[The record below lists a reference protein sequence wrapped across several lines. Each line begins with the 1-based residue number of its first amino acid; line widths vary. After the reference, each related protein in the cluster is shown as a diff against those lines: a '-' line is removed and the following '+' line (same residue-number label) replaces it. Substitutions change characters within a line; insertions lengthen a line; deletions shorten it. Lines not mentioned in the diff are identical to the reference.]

1 MTTRFPEWIR
11 RSWGSPEDF
20 GPTKDVLQD
29 LRLHTVCRSAKCPNI
44 GECWTQHTATVMIL
58 GNVCTRKCSFCAVST
73 GIPDPV
79 ETDEP
84 RRVAEAANRLAL
96 RHAVIT
102 SVTRDDLTDGGAEI
116 FAVTIEAI
124 RHLNSETT
132 VEVLVPD
139 FQGAPDSVRR
149 VMSARPDVFGHN
161 IETVRRLHPVLRD
174 ARYRYERSLEVL
186 RMAAERNDGA
196 VIKSAFML
204 GLGES
209 EEDVEETLHE
219 LLSAGCQ
226 AVSIGQYLR
235 PTPNEREVAS
245 FVTPEQFQAYEQRA
259 RQLGFAYAVAG
270 PFVRS
275 SYRSGEM
282 MRMLKAC

>member
-11 RSWGSPEDF
+11 RSWGSPRDF
-20 GPTKDVLQD
+20 GPTKDILQD
-29 LRLHTVCRSAKCPNI
+29 LRLHTVCRSAQCPNI
-44 GECWTQHTATVMIL
+44 GECWAHHTATMMIL
-58 GNVCTRKCSFCAVST
+58 GTVCTRKCAFCAVST
-73 GIPDPV
+73 GTPLPV
-79 ETDEP
+79 EEDEP
-84 RRVAEAANRLAL
+84 RRVAEAVRRLGL

-102 SVTRDDLTDGGAEI
+102 SVTRDDLADGGANM
-116 FAVTIEAI
+116 FARVIEAI
-124 RHLNSETT
+124 RELNSETT

-139 FQGAPDSVRR
+139 FQGSPGSVAA
-149 VMSARPDVFGHN
+149 VINARPDVFGHN
-161 IETVRRLHPVLRD
+161 IETVRRLHPMLRD

-186 RMAAERNDGA
+186 RMAADGSDGV

-209 EEDVEETLHE
+209 ENDIEETFCD
-219 LLSAGCQ
+219 LLSAGCE
-226 AVSIGQYLR
+226 AVGIGQYLR
-235 PTPNEREVAS
+235 PTPHEREVAG
-245 FVTPEQFQAYEQRA
+245 FVTPEKFQAYERRA

-282 MRMLKAC
+282 MRILKAC